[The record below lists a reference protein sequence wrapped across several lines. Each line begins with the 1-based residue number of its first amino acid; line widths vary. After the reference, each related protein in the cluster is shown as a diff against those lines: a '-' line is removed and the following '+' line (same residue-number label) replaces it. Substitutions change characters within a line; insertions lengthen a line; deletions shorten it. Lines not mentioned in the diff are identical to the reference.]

1 MEKNGKI
8 RELNYELRL
17 FVCKKCQI
25 IFDVIFFDGKIKD
38 IYARKLQQRDIF
50 KTCTRCKEV
59 KSILEFYEHKKQ
71 KSGDSFCKE
80 CRIKIGKKIWQEQ
93 KDFLNS
99 IKNVPRCS
107 CCKILLNQG
116 VCSTCK
122 KENGKEFE
130 NTGICIKCK
139 EKGSLKEP
147 KDSLEDIYEIKM
159 KDLRLKE
166 Y

>member
-1 MEKNGKI
+1 MN
-8 RELNYELRL
+8 N
-17 FVCKKCQI
+17 
-25 IFDVIFFDGKIKD
+25 
-38 IYARKLQQRDIF
+38 F

-116 VCSTCK
+116 VCITCK
-122 KENGKEFE
+122 KEHGKEFE

-147 KDSLEDIYEIKM
+147 KDSLEDIYESKM